1 MEVIFTILAVFLIL
15 VVLGVLFFLFRRLR
29 QLEISLRGE
38 EILQRL
44 ELHKGELGANL
55 RSLDERL
62 HTVTTEIGGVK
73 EVTAQLQ
80 DFQKSLKSQKERG
93 NVGEMVLEDL
103 LHQILPADAYQMQ
116 FSLRIGDRD
125 KTVDAVVKTRQ
136 GFIPVDSK
144 FPVEGFQ
151 AWVSAPEPEKESKWR
166 EFVRGVKKR
175 MDETAVYIASDQGT
189 TPFALM
195 YIPFEPI
202 FQEVVSDPEL
212 MRYTLTKRVY
222 FSSPQTFFVI
232 IKIIL
237 LGLQRERFAEQ
248 AGEILSMLH
257 AVTTDAVSFESILKT
272 ASSHVS
278 DAKNKM
284 DEVVNKF
291 SQLLGKLEQLKD
303 LEAKPRS
310 ELRSTTGAK
319 PK

>member
-1 MEVIFTILAVFLIL
+1 MDILTA
-15 VVLGVLFFLFRRLR
+15 FLFVILLLAIAAGFYLLF
-29 QLEISLRGE
+29 QKIGGLSSALKGE

-80 DFQKSLKSQKERG
+80 DFQHSLKSQKERG

-116 FSLRIGDRD
+116 FSLRIEDRD
-125 KTVDAVVKTRQ
+125 KTVDAVIKTRQ
-136 GFIPVDSK
+136 GLIPIDSK

-151 AWVSAPEPEKESKWR
+151 TWVSSPEAEKESRWR
-166 EFVRGVKKR
+166 EFARGVKKR
-175 MDETAVYIASDQGT
+175 MDETAVYIAPDQGT

-202 FQEVVSDPEL
+202 FHEVVSDSDL

-222 FSSPQTFFVI
+222 FTSPQTFFVMI
-232 IKIIL
+232 RIIL

-248 AGEILSMLH
+248 AGEILNMLH
-257 AVTTDAVSFESILKT
+257 AVTSDALSFETVLKT

-284 DEVVNKF
+284 DDVVNKF
-291 SQLLGKLEQLKD
+291 SQILGKLEQLKD
-303 LEAKPRS
+303 LE
-310 ELRSTTGAK
+310 TTRK
-319 PK
+319 PKDGKTQS